1 MLRKSKLKSPRSNVK
16 GIYLM
21 TLVEGLYLQLLLLCV
36 IQMVDMTTLPPVFNP
51 TALNVTAYVGETATL
66 PCSISHLG
74 SREVIWKKVNEKH
87 ALTVGEFVFVKDP
100 SFSVKHIPYR
110 DEWNLM
116 ITNVQVKH
124 AGKYECQVST
134 KENMHRYITLTVSD
148 KRTRIRNEPS
158 KNYPEVHISGP
169 KYVERGHPIRLTCN
183 ATGSI
188 RPPELIDWFQEG
200 RKIKSNSIGGISISK
215 YMRQETNTLYSELVI
230 RHSDQ
235 VDSGTYICRSS
246 DDKITSHDLL
256 VLNGRSHEGPSDVLN
271 ESTLGKR
278 ESNIDPDNLPI
289 NEDPSKTGNHQSRNR
304 PSHGLFFCVLLIP
317 FVLI

>member
-1 MLRKSKLKSPRSNVK
+1 MLRKSKLKDSGSKVK

-21 TLVEGLYLQLLLLCV
+21 TLAEGLYLQLILLCV

-74 SREVIWKKVNEKH
+74 SREVIWKKTNEKH

-116 ITNVQVKH
+116 INNVQVKH

-148 KRTRIRNEPS
+148 EPS

-183 ATGSI
+183 ATGST

-200 RKIKSNSIGGISISK
+200 RKIKSNSMGGISISK

-271 ESTLGKR
+271 AESTLGKR
-278 ESNIDPDNLPI
+278 ESNIDPDNFPI
-289 NEDPSKTGNHQSRNR
+289 NEDQSKTGNHQNWNR
-304 PSHGLFFCVLLIP
+304 PSRWLFFCVLLFP